1 MLPASPA
8 SHNITQFA
16 FLNEPSNHQLAAYF
30 AVSGTLDITPVKML
44 TFVVLSKIL
53 NCAFERLE
61 SLAQSQSTSR
71 LSTSYNHVCMLNESM
86 FVPLRADADL
96 PSQSAEVAEFS
107 ATTTAIIVLAF
118 EIFVGCDWE
127 LT

>member
-30 AVSGTLDITPVKML
+30 AVSGTLDITPVKM
-44 TFVVLSKIL
+44 L